1 LDLAEL
7 RQRAIEEADELG
19 PEPTDAAEVE
29 LWREERWGAVV
40 LLCGLA
46 DDSADALHRAASE
59 VADEWADQRANALLL
74 DAATLA
80 AIDTDDEGR
89 G

>member
-1 LDLAEL
+1 
-7 RQRAIEEADELG
+7 
-19 PEPTDAAEVE
+19 

-46 DDSADALHRAASE
+46 DDNPDALRRAASND
-59 VADEWADQRANALLL
+59 ADEWADQRANALLL
-74 DAATLA
+74 DAAALA
-80 AIDTDDEGR
+80 AIDTNETG